1 MTTPTRANMLTVLNA
16 ANLAPLTGVS
26 SELPWLT
33 ANEPLFI
40 KNAKRVYVERELRD
54 EASVIQTLDNS
65 VRGVDRT
72 TTIRAYVAVD
82 AKNQPSG
89 FESVVNTIAN
99 LKNSATFATQGQREC
114 NVSQEFRNDL
124 LVTEF
129 EFQFRELVVN

>member
-1 MTTPTRANMLTVLNA
+1 MTTPTRANMLTVLNS
-16 ANLAPLTGVS
+16 ANLTPLLGVS

-33 ANEPLFI
+33 AGEPLFI

-54 EASVIQTLDNS
+54 EASVIQTLDTS
-65 VRGVDRT
+65 VRAVTRT
-72 TTIRAYVAVD
+72 TTIQVYVAVD

-99 LKNSATFATQGQREC
+99 LKNSATFATQGEREC
-114 NVSQEFRNDL
+114 NISQEFRNDL

>member
-1 MTTPTRANMLTVLNA
+1 MTTPTRADLLAVLNSA
-16 ANLAPLTGVS
+16 SLTPLLGVS
-26 SELPWLT
+26 SELPWT
-33 ANEPLFI
+33 ANGDPLYI

-54 EASVIQTLDNS
+54 EESVMQTLDNS
-65 VRGVDRT
+65 VRGVVRT

-99 LKNSATFATQGQREC
+99 LKNSTTFATQGQREC

>member
-1 MTTPTRANMLTVLNA
+1 MTTPTRADMLAVLNA
-16 ANLAPLTGVS
+16 TNLAPLLGVS
-26 SELPWLT
+26 SELPWFT

-54 EASVIQTLDNS
+54 EVSVMQTLDNS

-89 FESVVNTIAN
+89 FESVVTTIAN

-114 NVSQEFRNDL
+114 NISQEFRNDL

>member
-1 MTTPTRANMLTVLNA
+1 MLTVLNS
-16 ANLAPLTGVS
+16 ANLTPLLGVS

-114 NVSQEFRNDL
+114 TVSQEFRNDL